1 MMSTMVV
8 IAYLW
13 HIKPFKSSLVNKTE
27 TFNELT
33 VLFAAYPLLSFT
45 DWMSLHASQPFG
57 WLLITCISLSI
68 LFNITLAL
76 VIFFTQ

>member
-1 MMSTMVV
+1 MLSTMWV

-13 HIKPFKSSLVNKTE
+13 RTKPFKENLVNYTE

-45 DWMSLHASQPFG
+45 DWMSLHSQQSYG
-57 WLLITCISLSI
+57 WLLITSICLNI
-68 LFNITLAL
+68 LFNIILAL
-76 VIFFTQ
+76 VIFSIQ